1 MRQTESA
8 LRMLTTAYKAVLTN
22 CYVTENLAGGVKH
35 FCKSVAL
42 SALLASALI
51 SYPTLSLAEDRFYDD
66 GQENLNIIPE
76 DNIDNVTINVSEN
89 GTKSGIW
96 ITGDIN
102 INNKLTINNI
112 IQNEINGKGIS
123 AYQGHVTISAKEIEI
138 NSYDDGIFTTGP
150 TNDGPDDPNTDINI
164 KNFDKLDI
172 TSSHGFGI
180 INNGNSYGSPST
192 FFNPNNATEKGDIY
206 VTGNANSIINIQGGY
221 HSNDPLE
228 AKAAV
233 KNGVKKLIGDNSTDY
248 KTVIKGGTINLTGVG
263 YGTWSE
269 TGNVEVY
276 GTNNRIQAILDDRF
290 TDQYNLNAY
299 KYFGIGIYNQKDSS
313 TTIIEAKNQN
323 YIHGDKEGIKSSG
336 GKVSVSG
343 TNNIIDVSYDES
355 MVKDSL
361 KEDVKDIE
369 RYAIHS
375 NGKNANTTL
384 TASNTNTITSIGQG
398 IYTEAGSVTL
408 YAENENNLTAN
419 NIKGT
424 RVQDGFGNN
433 YAIHALKDSS
443 ISVYASS
450 SNNIYGSVFA
460 EGANANIFIGNKDNT
475 ASKSNNIYS
484 YSLIKDAGDLTNQ
497 NVVSALYAEEG
508 SSITLSGT
516 SNILRTYAV
525 SSSDDLERV
534 IWAYQGNE
542 DETATSINIQ
552 GYTDI
557 STDNYQL
564 STNSKD
570 IAIASGTATNLEDLG
585 ADAIRN
591 YDGVRSEVVIEYAD
605 SGTAKST
612 ITGDILSAYA
622 GSVDIG
628 AADGD
633 SSSGISITGNL
644 LAGNNGILNVDLGN
658 GGTLTADTGVDNNK
672 ATGEEGSYFNPAF
685 SSSILT
691 SGTVDLTM
699 GNASKW
705 YVTGQ
710 SWISNITTDSY
721 SGYSDSMP
729 EINLTTY
736 YNSDDENVTTP
747 ADGGQALT
755 IGSITGDAV
764 FTMNL
769 DGNDVSNGNM
779 LYMKQADGNYY
790 INLTDA
796 VAESE
801 INNGHDGLRF
811 ATVGKGSNVTFYVG
825 SKDSGAFNVE
835 YEVGTDR
842 YAQNLENKMY
852 NGTELNNSKPG
863 NDTVDAIFGEGTNN
877 RAAKIALL
885 STESADEA
893 NPDDGYSQTVD
904 EETTN
909 FKIIAVKNREISD
922 GGKTIINMSRAN
934 YANAVYMDTLN
945 KRQGE
950 ARFVGDTDHGVWV
963 RLRHDNIGKEDSFR
977 SHNTMVEVGIDQRDV
992 HDYGEFHT
1000 GVALDYMNGS
1010 LDYHTVD
1017 GDGDIERYGVWFYT
1031 TYLGNDG
1038 QYADLVLKYG
1048 HLKNDFGFNTKSQ
1061 GEHVT
1066 GAYTNETASL
1076 SAEYGWKFSNSHN
1089 YYIEPQAQL
1098 QYTYVT
1104 GADYTTSQG
1113 TKVDL
1118 DSIHSLI
1125 GRVGI
1130 RAGKDFLDWEHPVS
1144 LYARADALHEFLGDQ
1159 DIYAYDDTGI
1169 MDITYENDDTWY
1181 TVGLGLSVK
1190 SSENTYFFIEGET
1203 ALGADNEDTYTF
1215 SGGFRH
1221 SF

>member
-1 MRQTESA
+1 MW
-8 LRMLTTAYKAVLTN
+8 
-22 CYVTENLAGGVKH
+22 GGVKH
-35 FCKSVAL
+35 FCKGVAL
-42 SALLASALI
+42 STLLASALI
-51 SYPTLSLAEDRFYDD
+51 SYPILSLAEDRFYDN
-66 GQENLNIIPE
+66 GQQNLNIIPE

-96 ITGDIN
+96 ITGDIS

-112 IQNEINGKGIS
+112 NQDENNGKGIS

-180 INNGNSYGSPST
+180 INNGNSYGTSGWGSD
-192 FFNPNNATEKGDIY
+192 PNTATEKGDIY
-206 VTGNANSIINIQGGY
+206 VTGNENSIINIQGGY
-221 HSNDPLE
+221 HSNYSSE

-233 KNGVKKLIGDNSTDY
+233 KNGYKNPYSIFGQKEDNSTDY

-276 GTNNRIQAILDDRF
+276 GTNNKIQAILDDRF

-336 GKVSVSG
+336 GKISVSG
-343 TNNIIDVSYDES
+343 INNIIDVSYDES
-355 MVKDSL
+355 IVKDSL
-361 KEDVKDIE
+361 KEDVRDIE

-375 NGKNANTTL
+375 DGNNATTTL
-384 TASNTNTITSIGQG
+384 TASETNTITSIGQG
-398 IYTEAGSVTL
+398 IYTKAGSVTL

-419 NIKGT
+419 NVKGS
-424 RVQDGFGNN
+424 RVHDGFGNN
-433 YAIHALKDSS
+433 YAIHALKDSTV
-443 ISVYASS
+443 SVYASS

-460 EGANANIFIGNKDNT
+460 EGANAYIYIGNKDNT

-484 YSLIKDAGDLTNQ
+484 YSIIEDAGDLNSTKEEGEADTN
-497 NVVSALYAEEG
+497 VISALYAEEG

-570 IAIASGTATNLEDLG
+570 IAIASGTATNLEDKG

-591 YDGVRSEVVIEYAD
+591 YDGIRSEVIIEYAD
-605 SGTAKST
+605 DGTAKST

-633 SSSGISITGNL
+633 SSSGINITGNL
-644 LAGNNGILNVDLGN
+644 LAGNNGILEVDLGN
-658 GGTLTADTGVDNNK
+658 GGTLTGRADDYKDADTGVDNNK

-710 SWISNITTDSY
+710 SWISSITTDSY

-755 IGSITGDAV
+755 IGSITGDAL

-835 YEVGTDR
+835 YEVGTDS
-842 YAQNLENKMY
+842 YAQNLENEMY

-863 NDTVDAIFGEGTNN
+863 NDTVDAIFGEGTTN

-950 ARFVGDTDHGVWV
+950 ARFVGDTDHGV
-963 RLRHDNIGKEDSFR
+963 
-977 SHNTMVEVGIDQRDV
+977 M
-992 HDYGEFHT
+992 
-1000 GVALDYMNGS
+1000 
-1010 LDYHTVD
+1010 
-1017 GDGDIERYGVWFYT
+1017 
-1031 TYLGNDG
+1031 G
-1038 QYADLVLKYG
+1038 Q
-1048 HLKNDFGFNTKSQ
+1048 
-1061 GEHVT
+1061 
-1066 GAYTNETASL
+1066 TAS
-1076 SAEYGWKFSNSHN
+1076 
-1089 YYIEPQAQL
+1089 
-1098 QYTYVT
+1098 
-1104 GADYTTSQG
+1104 
-1113 TKVDL
+1113 
-1118 DSIHSLI
+1118 
-1125 GRVGI
+1125 
-1130 RAGKDFLDWEHPVS
+1130 
-1144 LYARADALHEFLGDQ
+1144 
-1159 DIYAYDDTGI
+1159 
-1169 MDITYENDDTWY
+1169 
-1181 TVGLGLSVK
+1181 
-1190 SSENTYFFIEGET
+1190 
-1203 ALGADNEDTYTF
+1203 
-1215 SGGFRH
+1215 
-1221 SF
+1221 